1 MRYIVEEG
9 WRFEE
14 WYVYDTFRQT
24 YVRGPYR
31 SYGEADRSCDLINAL
46 GLEGVNV

>member
-14 WYVYDTFRQT
+14 WCVYDKWCCTCVGGSFGSFAQ
-24 YVRGPYR
+24 
-31 SYGEADRSCDLINAL
+31 AAASCAKLNEEEI
-46 GLEGVNV
+46 V